1 MIKEYIITVI
11 HNDTL
16 AEKDTFI
23 TLDLTQIESVRVS
36 GDSDDQCVVDMKS
49 GVGYVLHTEYDDL
62 IRDWENAR
70 NIKIVRL
77 VSA

>member
-1 MIKEYIITVI
+1 MIKEYIITVT

-23 TLDLTQIESVRVS
+23 ALDLTRIESVRVS
-36 GDSDDQCVVDMKS
+36 GDSDDQCVVDMQS
-49 GVGYVLHTEYDDL
+49 GAGYVLHTEYDDL
-62 IRDWENAR
+62 IKDWEDAR
-70 NIKIVRL
+70 NIKIIRL